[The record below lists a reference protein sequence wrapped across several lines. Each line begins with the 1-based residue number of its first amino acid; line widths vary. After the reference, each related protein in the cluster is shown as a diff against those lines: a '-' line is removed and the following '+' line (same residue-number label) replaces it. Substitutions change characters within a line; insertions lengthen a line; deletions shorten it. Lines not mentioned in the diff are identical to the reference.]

1 MADNGRATIDPRVG
15 LPESTSGSVLKHD
28 GPVAIVV
35 FLVALPLCLGI
46 ALASGA
52 PLIAGV
58 TAGVVGGILV
68 GALSGSNVSVS
79 GPAASLV
86 VIVLTA
92 TQRVGSYRG
101 FLVAVVLAGLLQIV
115 FGLLKFGEIADYV
128 PNSVIKGMLA
138 GIGVI
143 IILKQIP
150 HALGEDSDFEGDF
163 SFLQFGGNNTLSELA
178 KAVVSASLDAVI
190 IFAVGLALMFLWDR
204 AAGNAHLSACAW
216 ATGGSRRRNRTQSAV
231 QCDRARP

>member
-1 MADNGRATIDPRVG
+1 V
-15 LPESTSGSVLKHD
+15 
-28 GPVAIVV
+28 
-35 FLVALPLCLGI
+35 
-46 ALASGA
+46 
-52 PLIAGV
+52 
-58 TAGVVGGILV
+58 V
-68 GALSGSNVSVS
+68 GALSGSHVSVS
-79 GPAASLV
+79 GPTASLV
-86 VIVLTA
+86 VVILTA

-150 HALGEDSDFEGDF
+150 HALGRDSDFEGDF

-178 KAVVSASLDAVI
+178 QAVASASLGAVI
-190 IFAVGLALMFLWDR
+190 IFAVGLALMLLWDR
-204 AAGNAHLSACAW
+204 AAGKVRIFKMVPGQL
-216 ATGGSRRRNRTQSAV
+216 AV
-231 QCDRARP
+231 VVAGIGLNQLFRDCARP